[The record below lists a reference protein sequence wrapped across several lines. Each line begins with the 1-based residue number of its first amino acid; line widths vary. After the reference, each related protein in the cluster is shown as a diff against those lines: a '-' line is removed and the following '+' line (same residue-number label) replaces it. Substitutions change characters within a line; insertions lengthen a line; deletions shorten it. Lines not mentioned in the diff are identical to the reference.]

1 MRLSRS
7 LIILFSAI
15 GIVLL
20 FAAWS
25 EATRPIKGPHSEL
38 ELALLKS
45 DRDWVVG
52 TFFATASRCSGCHG
66 HDPQGIASIDANGND
81 INLVDDWQSTMMA
94 NSARDPFFRAKMA
107 HEVLLDPQHQT
118 AIENTCLGCHA
129 PAGMHEER
137 MLGHAP
143 FTAAMLDTSALG
155 IDGVNCLACHMG
167 SPGTAGSF
175 FSGDLHFDSA
185 RVYGPYADDQI
196 NPDIMEFFVG
206 WTPGFGQHIV
216 DSRSCAGC
224 HTLITETF
232 DLAGQPSG
240 DHFVEQATY
249 HEWKNSI
256 YSATGVQCNSCH
268 MPRTNDPII
277 IAAEYSFLSPQS
289 PFGKH
294 HFAGGNVHMLEILK
308 ANRDLLGIEATE
320 AQFDSTIARTKRM
333 LQQETLTMQLELSE
347 RDADTARYS
356 VQLTNHAGH
365 RFPSGYPSRRAF
377 VEFIVLG
384 ELNDTIFHS
393 GRLRSDLE
401 IEGHNEFFEPHYDLI
416 TDPDQ
421 VQIYEMVMGDVNGD
435 ETTVLH
441 RAKQPI
447 KDNRLA
453 PIGFTTT
460 HISYDTTAIFGN
472 ALSDPNFNRDDLG
485 EEGSGSDRIR
495 YNIALNGYNG
505 SLRAFARVHYQPVP
519 PGWNEEMFAHSS
531 PEIDLF
537 QNMIGSSD
545 GTPTLVVADSIM
557 LGPLSIGELLSDR
570 ITIHPNPTNDG
581 WIDVRSDLPIEII
594 SVHDAKG
601 AIQRAEIIKKTG
613 SLRIGLPSIAGTY
626 MIVIQSGDQR
636 ILKRV
641 IRL

>member
-7 LIILFSAI
+7 LIILLSAI

-25 EATRPIKGPHSEL
+25 EAMRPIKGPHGKL
-38 ELALLKS
+38 ELALLRS
-45 DRDWVVG
+45 DRDWVLG

-94 NSARDPFFRAKMA
+94 NSARDPFFRAKMV
-107 HEVLLDPQHQT
+107 HEVLVNPDDQI
-118 AIENTCLGCHA
+118 AIENACLSCHA

-155 IDGVNCLACHMG
+155 IDGVNCLSCHMQ

-216 DSRSCAGC
+216 DSRNCAGC
-224 HTLITETF
+224 HTLITETY
-232 DLAGQPSG
+232 DLSGEPTG

-256 YSATGVQCNSCH
+256 YSASGVQCNTCH

-277 IAAEYSFLSPQS
+277 IAAEYSFLTPQS

-294 HFAGGNVHMLEILK
+294 HFVGGNVHMLEILK

-320 AQFDSTIARTKRM
+320 AQFDSTIARTRRM
-333 LQQETLTMQLELSE
+333 LKENTLAMELDMID
-347 RDADTARYS
+347 RDDDTVRYS
-356 VQLTNHAGH
+356 VKLENFAGH

-384 ELNDTIFHS
+384 EANDTIFKS
-393 GRLRSDLE
+393 GKLRSDLE
-401 IEGHNEFFEPHYDLI
+401 VEGHDEFFEPHYDLI
-416 TDPDQ
+416 TDADQ

-435 ETTVLH
+435 GTTVLH

-453 PIGFTTT
+453 PIGFTTS
-460 HISYDTTAIFGN
+460 HISYDTTAIFGS
-472 ALSDPNFNRDDLG
+472 ALIDPNFNHDELG

-495 YNIALNGYNG
+495 YHVALNGYSG
-505 SLRAFARVHYQPVP
+505 SLRAFARVYYQPVP
-519 PGWNEEMFAHSS
+519 PGWNDEMFAHSS

-537 QNMIGSSD
+537 QSMIGNSD
-545 GTPTLVVADSIM
+545 GTPTLVVADSIT
-557 LGPLSIGELLSDR
+557 LGPVSIGELPSDR
-570 ITIHPNPTNDG
+570 ILIHPNPTNDG
-581 WIDVRSDLPIEII
+581 WIDLKSDLPIEII
-594 SVHDAKG
+594 SVHNATG
-601 AIQRAEIIKKTG
+601 AVQKAVIENRKSSWRIQ
-613 SLRIGLPSIAGTY
+613 LPASAGVY
-626 MIVIQSGDQR
+626 LIVIQSGDQQ